1 MSEGTTPDKVELTT
15 IEGECTADTLVLRLS
30 SLTHKKG
37 QVAAFEA
44 VVANKGKREKLQQH
58 LKRHGASAAD
68 VRRGEEM
75 ERMSIPPSLIDELE
89 NQRRLLAAVDMV
101 DIDVGFM
108 YYHEGRGPEAIN
120 GGARAR
126 YVFQLF
132 DEDGKPNGKPNT
144 ELLCALAQR
153 MVDKKEAVI
162 SVGRTSYGRCVY
174 TGGCGS

>member
-75 ERMSIPPSLIDELE
+75 ERM
-89 NQRRLLAAVDMV
+89 
-101 DIDVGFM
+101 
-108 YYHEGRGPEAIN
+108 
-120 GGARAR
+120 
-126 YVFQLF
+126 
-132 DEDGKPNGKPNT
+132 
-144 ELLCALAQR
+144 
-153 MVDKKEAVI
+153 
-162 SVGRTSYGRCVY
+162 
-174 TGGCGS
+174 